1 MGLLIDALL
10 DYSKAGAITN
20 RPLSVLRMEEVLASA
35 LGNLNG
41 SIEENNAAITHDP
54 LPAIMGDKTHLEQLI
69 QNLIGNALKYR
80 REDVPRVHIT
90 AREVGNEWLFSVS
103 DNGQGIAPQYQM
115 QIFELFKRLHG
126 QQYPGT
132 GIGLATCKRL
142 VERYGGRIWVESE
155 VGKGSTFFFTL
166 PVSAGFYKSTSA

>member
-1 MGLLIDALL
+1 
-10 DYSKAGAITN
+10 
-20 RPLSVLRMEEVLASA
+20 MEEVLARA

-41 SIEENNAAITHDP
+41 SIEENKAVVTHDP
-54 LPAIMGDKTHLEQLI
+54 LPAIMGDQTHVERLF

-80 REDVPRVHIT
+80 RQEAPRIHIA
-90 AREVGNEWLFSVS
+90 ARDLGKECLFAVS
-103 DNGQGIAPQYQM
+103 DNGQGIPPQHQT

-126 QQYPGT
+126 QQYPGS

-155 VGKGSTFFFTL
+155 AGRGSTFFFTL
-166 PVSAGFYKSTSA
+166 PASGETSLSASAKA